1 MDIIAAGAAG
11 VDDRNRLVVRWLSER
26 EMKSVSRRKEK
37 KTRPPPELT
46 AGWLKAEALRHLQR
60 WPASEQR
67 IRQLLWK
74 RVARAQRFHGGERAE
89 AATVVEEAVAFLI
102 ETKMI
107 DDGRFA
113 QLWVDSLRRR
123 GTSGRMIRQK
133 LREKGVDSVH
143 VEAAMAAYEDDDGV
157 DPEKASAL
165 AYAKRRR
172 LGAFRIPYDESRERR
187 QKDLAAMARAGF
199 SYGVAQ
205 DVIDGDQC

>member
-1 MDIIAAGAAG
+1 M
-11 VDDRNRLVVRWLSER
+11 SY
-26 EMKSVSRRKEK
+26 KKEK

-46 AGWLKAEALRHLQR
+46 VGWLKSEAIRHLQR
-60 WPASEQR
+60 WPATEQR

-74 RVARAQRFHGGERAE
+74 RVGRAQGFHGGERAD
-89 AATVVEEAVAFLI
+89 AIPLVEDAITYLKENRL
-102 ETKMI
+102 I

-113 QLWVDSLRRR
+113 ELWVNSLRRR
-123 GTSGRMIRQK
+123 GTSGRMVHKK
-133 LREKGVDSVH
+133 LREKGVAPSH
-143 VEAAMAAYEDDDGV
+143 VQAAMAAYEDDDGE

-172 LGAFRIPYDESRERR
+172 LGPFRVPYDESRERR

-205 DVIDGDQC
+205 DVIEGDND